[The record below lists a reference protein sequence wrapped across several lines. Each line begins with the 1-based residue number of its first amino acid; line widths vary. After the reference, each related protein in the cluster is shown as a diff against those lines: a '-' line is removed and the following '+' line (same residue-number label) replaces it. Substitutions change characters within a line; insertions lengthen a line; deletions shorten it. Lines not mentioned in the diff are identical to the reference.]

1 MTRQEFL
8 ETLRRKLNGRL
19 SAAEVEDNIRYYDGY
34 ISREM
39 AKGRSE
45 TEVLSDLGEPD
56 LIARSILDARGAG
69 GNERVYTATESRAE
83 DFAGEEFGRTAWKV
97 NQISGWKF
105 AAVLILI
112 AVVVLAIVVPVFVWV
127 VKLAVPVIIV
137 LAALVFIRD
146 HFGSGRRR

>member
-1 MTRQEFL
+1 M
-8 ETLRRKLNGRL
+8 
-19 SAAEVEDNIRYYDGY
+19 
-34 ISREM
+34 
-39 AKGRSE
+39 
-45 TEVLSDLGEPD
+45 
-56 LIARSILDARGAG
+56 ARSILDARGAG

-97 NQISGWKF
+97 NQISVWKF

-127 VKLAVPVIIV
+127 VKLAVPVSIV